1 MKSLS
6 DHMDFEK
13 LGGIVPAVIQ
23 DAATGRVLMLGF
35 MNPEALKKTESEGRV
50 TFFSRTRQRLWT
62 KGEESGH
69 FLNVVEILEDCDRDT
84 LLIKARPE
92 GPVCHTGSD
101 TCFDEENSKGMEFLE
116 VLQKLIRDRK
126 EKMPANSYTTTL
138 FQAGINK
145 IAQKVGEE
153 AVELIIESKDPNDE
167 LFLNE
172 AADLVYHLMVLL
184 SARDYGIEDV
194 AGILEQRHSH

>member
-13 LGGIVPAVIQ
+13 MGGIVPAVIQ
-23 DAATGRVLMLGF
+23 DAVTGRVLMLGF

-50 TFFSRTRQRLWT
+50 TFFSRTKQRLWT

-101 TCFDEENSKGMEFLE
+101 TCFDEINSLGMEFLE
-116 VLQKLIRDRK
+116 VLQHLIRERK

-153 AVELIIESKDPNDE
+153 AVELIIESKDPNDT

-184 SARDYGIEDV
+184 SARGYGIGDV